1 MKQILLSAIGSHPQ
15 LITETLYG
23 LYAAGKPHPDEIY
36 VITTLDSVNKL
47 KQGLLADGQLAK
59 FEAHY
64 SRPAAIFN
72 DNHIWVIEDSV
83 GRPAFDAKN
92 AQDQIAMADF
102 ITRKVYALTS
112 RDDVAVHASVS
123 GGRKTMA
130 FYLGYAMS
138 LLGRKQDELSHV
150 FVNSVFEDV
159 EDFWFPTRHSQEIE
173 TGKLRSRLDCKNAQ
187 VILAQIPF
195 VRMRRSVNPQL
206 ISSLQNLSFSDV
218 VSALER
224 ANDTDVM
231 VKLHRPQ
238 RCISVIDAKV
248 SLTPKEFAFY
258 EWILGLASEGL
269 VIDRAFESNVE
280 NSKSFL
286 NQYRYVGNDVRIY
299 QTFGIEPEDFARG
312 ALSQLKGMNREFVQ
326 TLSSSINRKFKNKLP
341 IELVD
346 KLSVKTIAVPANTA
360 GSNTR
365 YYVAISEFTYQI
377 ISV

>member
-1 MKQILLSAIGSHPQ
+1 MKHILLSAIGSHPQ

-36 VITTLDSVNKL
+36 VITTLDSVKKL

-92 AQDQIAMADF
+92 AQEQIAMADF

-150 FVNSVFEDV
+150 FVN
-159 EDFWFPTRHSQEIE
+159 
-173 TGKLRSRLDCKNAQ
+173 
-187 VILAQIPF
+187 
-195 VRMRRSVNPQL
+195 
-206 ISSLQNLSFSDV
+206 
-218 VSALER
+218 
-224 ANDTDVM
+224 
-231 VKLHRPQ
+231 
-238 RCISVIDAKV
+238 
-248 SLTPKEFAFY
+248 
-258 EWILGLASEGL
+258 
-269 VIDRAFESNVE
+269 
-280 NSKSFL
+280 
-286 NQYRYVGNDVRIY
+286 
-299 QTFGIEPEDFARG
+299 
-312 ALSQLKGMNREFVQ
+312 
-326 TLSSSINRKFKNKLP
+326 
-341 IELVD
+341 
-346 KLSVKTIAVPANTA
+346 
-360 GSNTR
+360 
-365 YYVAISEFTYQI
+365 
-377 ISV
+377 